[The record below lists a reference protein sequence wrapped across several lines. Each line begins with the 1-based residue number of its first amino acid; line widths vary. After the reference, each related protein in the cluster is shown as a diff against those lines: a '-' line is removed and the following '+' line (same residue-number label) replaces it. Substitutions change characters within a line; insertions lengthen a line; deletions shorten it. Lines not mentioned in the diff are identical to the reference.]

1 MMTSAE
7 VQAINMQ
14 NLQALQMQQQ
24 ATYQSGMPFGYGAQ
38 GHNLPS
44 NGFSFSGNSTGYGTS
59 NQIGQ
64 GVVNSAQ
71 GVFKGASY
79 GITGAAAAIGYR
91 ASGLSGALKGGLAA
105 GGALGGLGFAAGGHV
120 FGSLTEGANEQQSIF
135 NTLGQGNQFGNA
147 QSRTGRGFSRTDAKA
162 ISDTVRELSSIPEL
176 MTSMSEL
183 NGILSK
189 VQQIGGMNGS
199 RNAQEFG
206 RKFKETITT
215 LKDISKVMETSMEG
229 ALKYFEES
237 RKSGLYNPQMMKMN
251 MGQRQFTAGLTGMD
265 QGQIGQL
272 QMAGSQISFGYGG
285 TRGSGAQSAL
295 RSARQIGMANEMGLI
310 SNDRIAEL
318 TGQEGGAGIAAMAGS
333 LTDAS
338 QRMSQGGLGTA
349 MSIALAKQ
357 KNGKFTGELDQELV
371 EKVRMGGISKSELLS
386 LAHKK
391 TSSRASKMSFKAN
404 ENLLRS
410 EMASQVGAE
419 GIGMELQDI
428 LGGAGFNNP
437 DASGILMKR
446 YGVDEKQAKMIQE
459 MGNSLPQI
467 QRELGSKA
475 QMEGR
480 RQAEQSYL
488 KENMSTDAIKRKF
501 MKRMENTFSE
511 PFKHLGA
518 NMSNAVGQYVD
529 DFMDG
534 LLGRYSTNIT
544 KETSNLAGGALG
556 GSSGSQSKL
565 AGMLGGL
572 GKMDLSRGKTN
583 YSTGDSIV
591 AALTGTRS
599 NDMNRYDALNSL
611 VGSGLASSGSGGIAQ
626 TNEQIAGTKRRFAE
640 LQEGRFGDRLSGKES
655 LPAGFSKGYGG
666 SLFSGKGLQGL
677 SEAQNSISG
686 IIQEHG
692 NELRKMSQM
701 ERVQFIKGKLG
712 PGAAQR
718 LLSTGTSI
726 EDLIASAQDKH
737 GIKDNLGSVNFNKYS
752 SELYGTGDFGS
763 AKDLQLAESSAR
775 SNLSKQF
782 GKQESNVEALLK
794 TDGKARDL
802 FLKAS
807 GGDKDAIRLLKK
819 DLSTQEKEKLLS
831 KFGIKES
838 ELEGIQDMYGGAG
851 DAKITGADRL
861 TTAINRGSVGGLAA
875 QYRRQ
880 GNDIS
885 NRASGMH
892 LLGGQYGAKDQI
904 SALANSL
911 SGLTDADKLGTFLNG
926 GLGAKQIDAALNAAS
941 GLKGHQRELALAA
954 LGEGASSAI
963 GFGSYVS
970 KAAGR
975 KGGLESL
982 KGKLPEELI
991 KEFEGRAHGGRLS
1004 GKDAEELG
1012 HRARNTAYGSALS
1025 SSGNVVAKE
1034 VQYQKELGENLNRF
1048 AQTTSQFAQLVV
1060 QATPQLDASVKKAQA
1075 AVTESSNIKPGN

>member
-1 MMTSAE
+1 MISSYE
-7 VQAINMQ
+7 VNS
-14 NLQALQMQQQ
+14 LQASQISALQAQQSYTLAQ
-24 ATYQSGMPFGYGAQ
+24 NQPYGFNGFS

-44 NGFSFSGNSTGYGTS
+44 GGFSFNGSATGYSTGNS
-59 NQIGQ
+59 IGQ
-64 GVVNSAQ
+64 GAVNSAQ

-79 GITGAAAAIGYR
+79 ATTGLAAATGYR
-91 ASGLSGALKGGLAA
+91 LGGTGGALRAGLAA
-105 GGALGGLGFAAGGHV
+105 GGVLGGIGFAAGGHV
-120 FGSLTEGANEQQSIF
+120 FGNMSEGASELASTQQ
-135 NTLGQGNQFGNA
+135 TLGANFQFGNA
-147 QSRTGRGFSRTDAKA
+147 GSRTGRGFSRSDAKA
-162 ISDTVRELSSIPEL
+162 VSDTIREMSSLPELLSSYG
-176 MTSMSEL
+176 EL
-183 NGILSK
+183 NTIMGKISQMGVMNNLRNVADVSK
-189 VQQIGGMNGS
+189 
-199 RNAQEFG
+199 
-206 RKFKETITT
+206 KFKETINT
-215 LKDISKVMETSMEG
+215 LKEISKTMETDLTG
-229 ALKYFEES
+229 ALKYYEES
-237 RKSGLYNPQMMKMN
+237 RKSGLYSPQMMKMN

-272 QMAGSQISFGYGG
+272 QMMGSQIAFGYGG

-295 RSARQIGMANEMGLI
+295 RSARQIGMANEMGLL

-318 TGQEGGAGIAAMAGS
+318 TGQEGAAGIASMAGT

-357 KNGKFTGELDQELV
+357 KNGRFTGELDQELV
-371 EKVRMGGISKSELLS
+371 DKVRMGGISKSELLS
-386 LAHKK
+386 LARKK
-391 TSSRASKMSFKAN
+391 TSSKASKMSFKDN

-437 DASGILMKR
+437 DATGILMKR
-446 YGVDEKQAKMIQE
+446 FGVDEKQAKIIQE
-459 MGNSLPQI
+459 MGNNLPQI

-488 KENMSTDAIKRKF
+488 KENMSTEAIKRKF

-556 GSSGSQSKL
+556 GSAGSQSRL
-565 AGMLGGL
+565 ASMLGGI
-572 GKMDLSRGKTN
+572 GKMDLSRGRTN
-583 YSTGDSIV
+583 YSTGDSII

-626 TNEQIAGTKRRFAE
+626 TNEQIAATKRRFADI
-640 LQEGRFGDRLSGKES
+640 QEGKFGDRLSGKEA

-666 SLFSGKGLQGL
+666 HLFSGKGLQGL
-677 SEAQNSISG
+677 NEAQNSISG

-692 NELRKMSQM
+692 SELRKMSQM

-752 SELYGTGDFGS
+752 AELYGTGDFGS

-782 GKQESNVEALLK
+782 GNQSSQVEALLK

-807 GGDKDAIRLLKK
+807 GGDEDAKKLLTKE
-819 DLSTQEKEKLLS
+819 LSTQEKEKLMS
-831 KFGIKES
+831 KFGITES
-838 ELEGIQDMYGGAG
+838 QLESVQDMYGGAKG
-851 DAKITGADRL
+851 KAITGADKL
-861 TTAINRGSVGGLAA
+861 TTAINRSSVGGLAA
-875 QYRRQ
+875 QLRRQ
-880 GNDIS
+880 GNDIAG
-885 NRASGMH
+885 RAGSMH
-892 LLGGQYGAKDQI
+892 LLSGQYGAKDQI
-904 SALANSL
+904 AALANSL
-911 SGLTDADKLGTFLNG
+911 SGLTDADSLGKFLG
-926 GLGAKQIDAALNAAS
+926 GDGSKQIDAALNAAS
-941 GLKGHQRELALAA
+941 GLKGKQRELALAA

-963 GFGSYVS
+963 GFGSYIS
-970 KAAGR
+970 KAAER
-975 KGGLESL
+975 KGGLASL
-982 KGKLPEELI
+982 KGKIPEELL

-1004 GKDAEELG
+1004 HKDADELG
-1012 HRARNTAYGSALS
+1012 HKARNTAYGSSLS
-1025 SSGNVVAKE
+1025 ASGNVVAKE

-1075 AVTESSNIKPGN
+1075 AVTESSNITPAK

>member
-24 ATYQSGMPFGYGAQ
+24 ATYQSGMPYGYGAQ
-38 GHNLPS
+38 AHNLPS
-44 NGFSFSGNSTGYGTS
+44 NGFSYSGNSTGYGTS

-71 GVFKGASY
+71 GVFRGASY

-120 FGSLTEGANEQQSIF
+120 FGNLAEGSNDQQAIF

-162 ISDTVRELSSIPEL
+162 ISDTVRELGSIPEL
-176 MTSMSEL
+176 MSSAVEL
-183 NGILSK
+183 NNILSK
-189 VQQIGGMNGS
+189 VQQMGVMNAS
-199 RNAQEFG
+199 RSAADFSK
-206 RKFKETITT
+206 KFKETIST
-215 LKDISKVMETSMEG
+215 LKEISKIMETSLEG
-229 ALKYFEES
+229 SLKYFEES
-237 RKSGLYNPQMMKMN
+237 RRSGLYNPQMMKMN

-386 LAHKK
+386 LAQKK

-488 KENMSTDAIKRKF
+488 KENMSTEAIKRKF

-556 GSSGSQSKL
+556 GSSGSQSRLKE
-565 AGMLGGL
+565 MLGGI
-572 GKMDLSRGKTN
+572 GKMDLSRGRTS

-599 NDMNRYDALNSL
+599 NDMNRYDALSSL

-626 TNEQIAGTKRRFAE
+626 TNEQIANTKRHFSE
-640 LQEGRFGDRLSGKES
+640 LQEGKLGKHVTEVR
-655 LPAGFSKGYGG
+655 GG
-666 SLFSGKGLQGL
+666 SLFGNTNKGMLKEV
-677 SEAQNSISG
+677 SSTISG

-692 NELRKMSQM
+692 NELKKMSQM
-701 ERVQFIKGKLG
+701 ERVQFIKDKLG
-712 PGAAQR
+712 
-718 LLSTGTSI
+718 STGQHQMLLKSGISI
-726 EDLIASAQDKH
+726 EEMISNAQSKH
-737 GIKDNLGSVNFNKYS
+737 GIKDNLGAVNFNKYS
-752 SELYGTGDFGS
+752 AELYGTGDFGS
-763 AKDLQLAESSAR
+763 AKDLQLAESGAR

-782 GKQESNVEALLK
+782 GEQSSQVEALLK

-807 GGDKDAIRLLKK
+807 GGDEDAKKLLTKE
-819 DLSTQEKEKLLS
+819 LSTQEKEKLMS
-831 KFGIKES
+831 KFGITES
-838 ELEGIQDMYGGAG
+838 QLESLQDMYGGAKG
-851 DAKITGADRL
+851 KAISGADKL
-861 TTAINRGSVGGLAA
+861 TTAINRSSVGGLAA
-875 QYRRQ
+875 QLRRQ
-880 GNDIS
+880 GNDIAG
-885 NRASGMH
+885 RADKLTG
-892 LLGGQYGAKDQI
+892 GAKDAI
-904 SALANSL
+904 LGLANSL
-911 SGLTDADKLGTFLNG
+911 SGLTDADKLGGFLG
-926 GLGAKQIDAALNAAS
+926 GGGSKQIDAALNAVS
-941 GLKGHQRELALAA
+941 GLKGKEREAALAA

-963 GFGSYVS
+963 GFGNYVS
-970 KAAGR
+970 RAAGR

-982 KGKLPEELI
+982 RGKLPEELI